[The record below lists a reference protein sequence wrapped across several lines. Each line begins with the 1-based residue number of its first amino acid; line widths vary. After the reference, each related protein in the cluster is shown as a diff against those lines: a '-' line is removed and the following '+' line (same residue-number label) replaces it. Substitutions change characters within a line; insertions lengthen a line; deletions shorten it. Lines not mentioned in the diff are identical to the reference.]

1 MPQTKENIIKAFD
14 THLQQ
19 SGKRYYSEFYIGI
32 TNDVER
38 RLFGEH
44 NVQRQGMWW
53 IYETASSANDAREIE
68 KHYLDLGM
76 RGNGGGGNEDSNI
89 VYCYTVTPT
98 TIE

>member
-1 MPQTKENIIKAFD
+1 MAKTRDEIITAID
-14 THLQQ
+14 NHLQK

-32 TNDVER
+32 TNNIQR
-38 RLFGEH
+38 RLFDEH
-44 NVQRQGMWW
+44 NVQREGMWW
-53 IYETASSANDAREIE
+53 IYETAISIDDARSVE

-76 RGNGGGGNEDSNI
+76 RGGDGGGDETSTI